1 MNDTALPDRTKGHPW
16 TPDLIKTEHIDI
28 LGHLRV
34 PVADSFDRA
43 PEREGWEPF
52 WVNINLERDPVK
64 VFAYRRAETA

>member
-1 MNDTALPDRTKGHPW
+1 
-16 TPDLIKTEHIDI
+16 
-28 LGHLRV
+28 
-34 PVADSFDRA
+34 VANSFDRA